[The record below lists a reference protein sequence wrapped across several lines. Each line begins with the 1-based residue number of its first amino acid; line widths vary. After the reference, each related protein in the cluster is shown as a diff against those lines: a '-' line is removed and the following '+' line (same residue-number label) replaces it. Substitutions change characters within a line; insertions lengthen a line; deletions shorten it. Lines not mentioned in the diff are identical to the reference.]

1 MGDPEIA
8 RRCRSCG
15 ASIRVR
21 GLFCPQCGKP
31 TSEPAPD
38 ASSPEAAIETAEV
51 FLAPETVSVDL
62 PSLPTSDFSNDHPF
76 RSAETVPLH
85 PVRNDVEDSKVQQQE
100 PATTRFPVTA
110 HYPGSEARQ
119 EVRPRSGRE
128 ARGGDLKK
136 GLGKVREIST
146 VMLEEAS
153 YDPSARFVLV
163 AAVLFVLFLLILLL
177 SEMMR

>member
-1 MGDPEIA
+1 MSDPEIA

-31 TSEPAPD
+31 TSEPGSD
-38 ASSPEAAIETAEV
+38 ASSHEPAIDTEEV
-51 FLAPETVSVDL
+51 YLAPETVSVDL

-76 RSAETVPLH
+76 RTAETVPLQ
-85 PVRNDVEDSKVQQQE
+85 PLRNEDSVGRRQE
-100 PATTRFPVTA
+100 AATTRFPVNTNYSA
-110 HYPGSEARQ
+110 TGARED

-128 ARGGDLKK
+128 ALGGDVKK
-136 GLGKVREIST
+136 GLGKMREIST